1 MGYSTPKKP
10 LDLKEFLSQPGKK
23 NMRRSFGYRSTS
35 PAPAPEPEETAEAP
49 VTADPA
55 EVDPKPE
62 S

>member
-35 PAPAPEPEETAEAP
+35 PAPEAPAEAP
-49 VTADPA
+49 VAADPA
-55 EVDPKPE
+55 EVDPK
-62 S
+62 SDS

>member
-23 NMRRSFGYRSTS
+23 NMRRSFGYRST
-35 PAPAPEPEETAEAP
+35 APATEESTETPAA
-49 VTADPA
+49 TDPA
-55 EVDPKPE
+55 EAETKQE